1 MLYKVDKNKGN
12 AYMQLYDFLKAD
24 IVKGVY
30 AFGTKLPS
38 KRLTA
43 AETGV
48 SVITVQ
54 HAYDI
59 LCDEGYIESR
69 ERSGYFVVFK
79 NADFFTG
86 TKGLDGNK
94 SQEEAEDGSENIGAN
109 FSNATV
115 LNSELVEDF
124 PFSLLAKTMR
134 KILLTYDKKILIK
147 SPNCGCIELRQ
158 ALARYLLRSRGL
170 EVNYQQIIIGSGAEY
185 LYSLIAQLLG
195 REKLFAIEDPSYEI
209 IRQVYEVS
217 GVKVEPLAMGTK
229 GVKSS
234 ELQRSKAQVLH
245 VTPYNS
251 FPSGITAPASKRL
264 EYVHWAEE
272 RQGFIVEDDFASEF
286 TVSSKMEDT
295 LFKLAAND
303 RVIYMNTFSKTMA
316 PSLRIGYMVL
326 PQTLLE
332 KFNVNLGFYSCT
344 VPVFEQYVLAE
355 FINSGDFER
364 HINRVRRKL
373 RRQ

>member
-1 MLYKVDKNKGN
+1 
-12 AYMQLYDFLKAD
+12 MQLYDYLKAD
-24 IVKGVY
+24 IVKGIY
-30 AFGTKLPS
+30 PFGTKLPS

-59 LCDEGYIESR
+59 LCDEGYIEAR

-79 NADFFTG
+79 NADFLIAG
-86 TKGLDGNK
+86 RSGADKNNL
-94 SQEEAEDGSENIGAN
+94 EALEDNVDIQDSNVAN
-109 FSNATV
+109 AMI

-124 PFSLLAKTMR
+124 PFTLLAKTMR
-134 KILLTYDKKILIK
+134 KVLLAYDKKILTK
-147 SPNCGCIELRQ
+147 SPNCGCLELRQ
-158 ALARYLLRSRGL
+158 ALASYLLRSRGL
-170 EVNYQQIIIGSGAEY
+170 EVSCQQIIIGSGAEY
-185 LYSLIAQLLG
+185 LYSLIVQLLG
-195 REKLFAIEDPSYEI
+195 RDKLFAIEDPSYEI
-209 IRQVYEVS
+209 IRLVYETN
-217 GVKVEPLAMGTK
+217 GVKVEPLAMGSK

-234 ELQRSKAQVLH
+234 ELQRSQAQVLH

-264 EYVHWAEE
+264 EYVHWADE

-295 LFKLAAND
+295 LFKLATND
-303 RVIYMNTFSKTMA
+303 RVIYLNTFSKTMA
-316 PSLRIGYMVL
+316 PSLRVGYMVL
-326 PQTLLE
+326 PNSLLTR
-332 KFNVNLGFYSCT
+332 FNTNLGFYSCT

-364 HINRVRRKL
+364 HINRIRRKL

>member
-1 MLYKVDKNKGN
+1 
-12 AYMQLYDFLKAD
+12 MQLYDYLKAD
-24 IVKGVY
+24 IVKGIY
-30 AFGTKLPS
+30 PFGTKLPS

-59 LCDEGYIESR
+59 LCDEGYIEAR

-79 NADFFTG
+79 NADFLIAG
-86 TKGLDGNK
+86 RSGADKNIL
-94 SQEEAEDGSENIGAN
+94 EALEDNVDIQDSNVAN
-109 FSNATV
+109 AMI

-124 PFSLLAKTMR
+124 PFTLLAKTMR
-134 KILLTYDKKILIK
+134 KVLLAYDKNILTK
-147 SPNCGCIELRQ
+147 SPNCGCLELRQ
-158 ALARYLLRSRGL
+158 ALASYLLRSRGL
-170 EVNYQQIIIGSGAEY
+170 EVSYQQIIIGSGAEY
-185 LYSLIAQLLG
+185 LYSLIVQLLG
-195 REKLFAIEDPSYEI
+195 RDKLFAIEDPSYET
-209 IRQVYEVS
+209 IRLVYETN
-217 GVKVEPLAMGTK
+217 GVKVEPLAMGSK

-234 ELQRSKAQVLH
+234 ELQRSQAQVLH

-264 EYVHWAEE
+264 EYVHWADE

-295 LFKLAAND
+295 LFKLATND
-303 RVIYMNTFSKTMA
+303 RVIYLNTFSKTMA
-316 PSLRIGYMVL
+316 PSLRVGYMVL
-326 PQTLLE
+326 PNSLLTR
-332 KFNVNLGFYSCT
+332 FNTNLGFYSCT

-364 HINRVRRKL
+364 HINRIRRKL

>member
-1 MLYKVDKNKGN
+1 
-12 AYMQLYDFLKAD
+12 MQLYDFLKAD

-59 LCDEGYIESR
+59 LCDEGYIEAR
-69 ERSGYFVVFK
+69 ERSGYYVVFK
-79 NADFFTG
+79 NVDFFIG
-86 TKGLDGNK
+86 TKN
-94 SQEEAEDGSENIGAN
+94 QAENIQQEVLEDANVNRDAN
-109 FSNATV
+109 FN
-115 LNSELVEDF
+115 NSAFFNQELVDGF

-134 KILLTYDKKILIK
+134 KVLLAYDKKILIK

-158 ALARYLLRSRGL
+158 ALAKYLQRSRGL

-209 IRQVYEVS
+209 IRQVYEIS
-217 GVKVEPLAMGTK
+217 GVKVEPLAMGAK

-264 EYVHWAEE
+264 EYVRWAEE
-272 RQGFIVEDDFASEF
+272 RNGFIVEDDFASEF

-295 LFKLAAND
+295 LFKLAANES
-303 RVIYMNTFSKTMA
+303 VIYMNTFSKTMA

-326 PQTLLE
+326 PKTLVD
-332 KFNVNLGFYSCT
+332 KFNANLGFYSCT